1 MNKDKPNVDRQELYR
16 LVWSEPI
23 SKLASSFYV
32 SGSYLARMCRD
43 LDVPTPPR
51 GYWAQIKA
59 GKMPK
64 KTALPIRKPG
74 TPSVWIRSA
83 SSSIPTDIRPIPPEP
98 REEIPALRRKTVSHG
113 LLEDAK
119 DIFAK
124 SKVSYSS
131 VFLSPRHRKVVDILT
146 TQKSLEKTIAF
157 AQRLF
162 SRLKDYSYQVTLAN
176 HEDSFRK
183 PDVDEE
189 EIPRDKKNDQYRTF
203 PWRPSPCTVAYFG
216 TVAVG
221 LTIVE
226 MTMRVKLPGWYSEK
240 SEGSGRYRLY
250 AYSPYRHTSLIRSW
264 QDTKEQPLAGRFDE
278 IISDMESMARSI
290 PGLIEEGERLAQI
303 EQERREAEW
312 KAYQRK
318 QDLESRERV
327 RKESQESLEEL
338 INSWAILKSQRA
350 FLEELAGAIDAV
362 APEIRE
368 SLLGKLKEAQSL
380 LEGKTV
386 VDIIKSW
393 KTPEERY
400 AALPSWLKYKE
411 E

>member
-1 MNKDKPNVDRQELYR
+1 MDKPNLDRQELYR

-23 SKLASSFYV
+23 SKLASSFNV
-32 SGSYLARMCRD
+32 SGSYLARICRD

-51 GYWAQIKA
+51 GYWAQLKA
-59 GKMPK
+59 GNKPKM
-64 KTALPIRKPG
+64 TALPARKPG

-83 SSSIPTDIRPIPPEP
+83 SSSIPTDIRPVPPEP
-98 REEIPALRRKTVSHG
+98 REEIPVPRRKVVSHG
-113 LLEDAK
+113 LLEDAN

-124 SKVSYSS
+124 SKASYSS

-146 TQKSLEKTIAF
+146 TPESLGRTITF
-157 AQRLF
+157 AQRLY
-162 SRLKDYSYQVTLAN
+162 SRLKDYGYQVTLAN
-176 HEDSFRK
+176 HEDSFCK

-226 MTMRVKLPGWYSEK
+226 MTIRVKPPGWYSEK

-264 QDTKEQPLAGRFDE
+264 QDTKEQPLTSRFDE
-278 IISDMESMARSI
+278 IISDMETMSRSI
-290 PGLIEEGERLAQI
+290 PGLIEEGEKRARI

-312 KAYQRK
+312 KEHQRK

-327 RKESQESLEEL
+327 RKESQESLKEL
-338 INSWAILKSQRA
+338 INTWAILKNQRA
-350 FLEELAGAIDAV
+350 FLEELAGSIDEV
-362 APEIRE
+362 APETRE
-368 SLLGKLKEAQSL
+368 LLLGRLGEAQSL
-380 LEGKTV
+380 LVGKTV
-386 VDIIKSW
+386 ADIIQSW

-400 AALPSWLKYKE
+400 AALPSWLKYE
-411 E
+411 EE